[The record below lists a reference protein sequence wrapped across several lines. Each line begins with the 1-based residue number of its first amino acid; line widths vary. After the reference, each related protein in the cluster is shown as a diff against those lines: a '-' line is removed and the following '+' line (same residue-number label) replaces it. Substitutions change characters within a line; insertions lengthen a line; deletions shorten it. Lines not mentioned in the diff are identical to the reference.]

1 MGANV
6 VIVNEQAS
14 WRASQSKADSACG
27 LLREAGLAFSLVR
40 SEGRGHTVEVAAQ
53 AAAEGAE
60 KVVVVGGDG
69 TVNEAI
75 NGLLRSGTD
84 HVPRLGII
92 PTGSSNDLAKSLGM
106 AGDLRRCCAAVVRGG
121 VRHIDVGRAGPY
133 YFCSASCLGYFAEVA
148 AVSLEMKGLRG
159 STRYIRA
166 ALSVV
171 RRMKAGWRMEVTADG
186 QTFSGEYAV
195 LLVGNAP
202 RFGGLTMLPGA
213 EPDDG
218 VLDCLLIK
226 MASRVEALH
235 LISLVYRKAMERHRK
250 ATRFRAKSL
259 SVSIDRPSRLCN
271 DGEIHADRFETIEY
285 CVLARKLPV
294 LCGR

>member
-1 MGANV
+1 MSANI
-6 VIVNEQAS
+6 VIVNEQAN
-14 WRASQSKADSACG
+14 WRASRSKARLACR
-27 LLREAGLAFSLVR
+27 LLREAGLRFSLVR
-40 SEGRGHTVEVAAQ
+40 SEGPGYAAEVAAK
-53 AAAEGAE
+53 AATEGAE

-75 NGLLRSGTD
+75 NGLLGSGTEPL
-84 HVPRLGII
+84 PRLGIV
-92 PTGSSNDLAKSLGM
+92 PTGSSNDLAKSLGID
-106 AGDLRRCCAAVVRGG
+106 GELRRSCEAVVRGS
-121 VRHIDVGRAGPY
+121 VRHIDVGRAGRH
-133 YFCSASCLGYFAEVA
+133 YFCSASCLGYFADVA

-171 RRMKAGWRMEVTADG
+171 RKMKAGWRMEVCAGG
-186 QTFSGEYAV
+186 QTFTGEYAV

-218 VLDCLLIK
+218 VLDCLLIE
-226 MASRVEALH
+226 MANKVEALH

-285 CVLARKLPV
+285 ALLPKKV
-294 LCGR
+294 PILCGQ